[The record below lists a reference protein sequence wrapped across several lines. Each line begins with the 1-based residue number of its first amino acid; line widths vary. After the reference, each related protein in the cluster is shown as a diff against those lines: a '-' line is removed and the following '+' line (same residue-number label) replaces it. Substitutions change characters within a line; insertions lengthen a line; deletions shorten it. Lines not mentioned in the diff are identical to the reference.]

1 MKQIKSIALISLV
14 IMLTIFKGK
23 TQVSDTTQYL
33 IDRIQSKASY
43 YVGKPLKALL
53 QDLQIQPVCFDGI
66 VFFTEHKGKD
76 TIDYEDTRLNFYS
89 NNTLVSRMYHGIKS
103 PSIYIKF
110 AQPIPIPKTWFMRGG
125 RFEKWDWDL
134 QKERF
139 FRNFIV
145 GEIGLRGI

>member
-1 MKQIKSIALISLV
+1 MKILV
-14 IMLTIFKGK
+14 IIVCFVGSCSKPK
-23 TQVSDTTQYL
+23 AQVPDTAQYL
-33 IDRIQSKASY
+33 LDSIQPKFSY
-43 YVGKPLKALL
+43 YIGKPLKVLL
-53 QDLQIQPVCFDGI
+53 SDLKIQVVYYHSIPRWD
-66 VFFTEHKGKD
+66 KRLKD
-76 TIDYEDTRLNFYS
+76 TVQFSQTLLNFH
-89 NNTLVSRMYHGIKS
+89 TLDDIVNRMGLHIKS
-103 PSIYIKF
+103 PAIYIKF